1 MLNERPLSVLKLK
14 NELDD
19 IIQGCIHG
27 KRSDQEKL
35 YRMFSSK
42 MFGVCLRYCGDYDD
56 AKDILQDGFIKVFD
70 KIKQFGQRGSFEGWV
85 RRIMVNTALERYRKN
100 NFTITVDKLPEIR
113 EDEDNSEA
121 NFEFSMNELLEY
133 VQKLPERYRMV
144 FNLYVFEEMTHK
156 EIGEM
161 MGINEGTSKSDLSRA
176 RGILQK
182 QINSRI
188 KQVAKTG

>member
-1 MLNERPLSVLKLK
+1 MLNERPLSTFKLT

-19 IIQGCIHG
+19 IIQGCIRG
-27 KRSDQEKL
+27 KRNDQEKL

-42 MFGVCLRYCGDYDD
+42 MFGVCLRYSHNYDE

-100 NFTITVDKLPEIR
+100 SLTLAMDKIPEII
-113 EDEDNSEA
+113 EEENDEEELSL
-121 NFEFSMNELLEY
+121 SMNDLLGY

-144 FNLYVFEEMTHK
+144 FNLYVFEEMSHK
-156 EIGEM
+156 EVAES
-161 MGINEGTSKSDLSRA
+161 MGITEGTSKSDLSRA
-176 RGILQK
+176 RTILQK
-182 QINSRI
+182 QINN
-188 KQVAKTG
+188 KVNQAAKIG

>member
-1 MLNERPLSVLKLK
+1 MLNERSLSTFKLK

-19 IIQGCIHG
+19 TIKGCVHG

-42 MFGVCLRYCGDYDD
+42 MFGVCLRYCRNYDD

-70 KIKQFGQRGSFEGWV
+70 KIEQFGQRGSFEGWI
-85 RRIMVNTALERYRKN
+85 RRIMINTALERYRKN
-100 NFTITVDKLPEIR
+100 SQTLTLEKLPEIS
-113 EDEDNSEA
+113 ENEEYDETECR
-121 NFEFSMNELLEY
+121 FSMNELLEY

-156 EIGEM
+156 EVAET
-161 MGINEGTSKSDLSRA
+161 MGITEGTSKSDLSRA
-176 RGILQK
+176 RTILQK
-182 QINSRI
+182 QINSRV
-188 KQVAKTG
+188 KQVTKIG

>member
-1 MLNERPLSVLKLK
+1 MLNERPLSIFKLT

-27 KRSDQEKL
+27 KRGDQEKL

-42 MFGVCLRYCGDYDD
+42 MFGVCLRYCRNYEE

-70 KIKQFGQRGSFEGWV
+70 KIKQFGQRGSFEGWI
-85 RRIMVNTALERYRKN
+85 RRIMVNTALERYRKSSL
-100 NFTITVDKLPEIR
+100 TLTMEKLPEIK
-113 EDEDNSEA
+113 EEEENEETELDI
-121 NFEFSMNELLEY
+121 SMNDMLAY
-133 VQKLPERYRMV
+133 IQKLPERYRMV

-156 EIGEM
+156 EIGEV

-176 RGILQK
+176 RSILQK

-188 KQVAKTG
+188 NQVAKIG